1 MFKCCDAVGCGVC
14 YKLQH
19 VWSIYEIITRT
30 SRMQTINRNASL
42 LWLPHNKSLKNL
54 IVLFCWIT
62 LLVIYSFYPRK
73 TTITDRRNKQRMHD
87 RSFSQHSATM
97 NQLNHHHHHHYHYRR
112 HHHPQSSLRKNEEK
126 IVRQPRKK
134 IFIAF
139 DYWEQLTM

>member
-30 SRMQTINRNASL
+30 SPMQTINRNASL

-54 IVLFCWIT
+54 IVLFCGIT

-87 RSFSQHSATM
+87 RSAQCNDEPAQPSSS
-97 NQLNHHHHHHYHYRR
+97 
-112 HHHPQSSLRKNEEK
+112 SSLSLPSSSSSSKQSQIKRRENCAPAEK
-126 IVRQPRKK
+126 KDFYP
-134 IFIAF
+134 F
-139 DYWEQLTM
+139 